1 MSSTPEQGNSRFVS
15 GANRGLDV
23 VGHPNTLSVVLSL
36 VIGAL
41 IIAACG
47 SSPIGAFDAMV
58 DSAFSSS
65 GLRNTLVRM
74 VPIAGMAFVF
84 AIPYRSG
91 VVNLGGEGQMLFGGL
106 FAAVAAIY
114 LPGPPWL
121 VILAAM
127 GIGMLAGLA
136 WAAVPALSQSRLML
150 PILITSLLLNYVAR
164 AITGYLVRFHFL
176 DPRATSIATV
186 AIPTE
191 HRLPLLPILGGIT
204 VSVLVVLAL
213 AVAVRMYNRRAVG
226 GYESLMTG
234 FNPNFSRYG
243 GIGVDRQRTVLM
255 LVAGAIAGAVGAHLV
270 LGQIFLYVDGELVAT
285 AFAWSG
291 LMVALVAPRSPVGI
305 LAASFVFAALQV
317 GGLAMQRTTD
327 VPSQLAQ
334 VLQATVIIVF
344 VGSFAIKWRIDRR
357 SRNENSEAE
366 GVDADV

>member
-1 MSSTPEQGNSRFVS
+1 M
-15 GANRGLDV
+15 
-23 VGHPNTLSVVLSL
+23 
-36 VIGAL
+36 
-41 IIAACG
+41 
-47 SSPIGAFDAMV
+47 GAFEAMV
-58 DSAFSSS
+58 DSALSTS
-65 GLRNTLVRM
+65 GLRNSLVRA

-84 AIPYRSG
+84 AIPYRAG
-91 VVNLGGEGQMLFGGL
+91 VVNLGGEGMMLFGGL
-106 FAAVAAIY
+106 FAALSAIY
-114 LPGPPWL
+114 LPGPSWF

-127 GIGMLAGLA
+127 GIGTFAGLF

-150 PILITSLLLNYVAR
+150 PILITSLLLNYIAR
-164 AITGYLVRFHFL
+164 SITGYLVRFHFL
-176 DPRATSIATV
+176 DPRATQTATV
-186 AIPTE
+186 AIPIE
-191 HRLPLLPILGGIT
+191 HRLPVLPILGGVT
-204 VSVLVVLAL
+204 VSILVVLAI

-234 FNPNFSRYG
+234 FNPNFAKYG
-243 GIGVDRQRTVLM
+243 GIGIDRQRTRLM

-270 LGQIFLYVDGELVAT
+270 LGQIFVYVDGDLVGT

-317 GGLAMQRTTD
+317 GGLAMQRTTE

-357 SRNENSEAE
+357 RHMDFSEAE
-366 GVDADV
+366 RVDADA